1 MEYLWNIYR
10 IVYIYRYI
18 YISIYNIYIYIYGR
32 YCIPNVAPKQ
42 VDYEIL
48 AAKHVKDEGL
58 AEMLMCIEHD

>member
-10 IVYIYRYI
+10 IVYIYIDI
-18 YISIYNIYIYIYGR
+18 YIYIYIYGR